1 MIRAAD
7 ILPLGEYER
16 RRDQLRGQAM
26 SARAAR
32 RVQLGPHA
40 TLVFESQE
48 TVRYQIQEIL
58 RAERIS
64 DPQAVNDEIRAYA
77 ELLPAAGELAAT
89 LFIEYADRGERDRA
103 LEDLVGIEDHL
114 HLVVRGERRPARF
127 DRNQSDGR
135 RISAVQF
142 VRFPLERADIDAFRE
157 GAAVRIAFDHP
168 RYRAEAPV
176 PAALAVQLA
185 ADLDETAGAGPD
197 IAADSS
203 RGDET
208 MSMHRSPS
216 KLPEDARARLVEA
229 LNACLADGLD
239 LHGQIK
245 VAHWNIKGPLFPALH
260 PLFETFAVAL
270 AAFNDE
276 VAERAVTLGGIARG
290 TARHVAARSTLAEYP
305 AEATRDLEHVGL
317 LADRIEAYL
326 ASARHARSSAAGLGD
341 DESVDLF
348 TRIIQEFEKNAWFLR
363 ASQG

>member
-1 MIRAAD
+1 VIRAAD
-7 ILPLGEYER
+7 ILPLGEYEH

-64 DPQAVNDEIRAYA
+64 DPQAVGEEIRAYA
-77 ELLPAAGELAAT
+77 ELLPAASELAAT
-89 LFIEYADRGERDRA
+89 LFIEHADRDQRDRA
-103 LEDLVGIEDHL
+103 LADLVGIEDHL
-114 HLVVRGERRPARF
+114 HLVVRGQRRRARF

-142 VRFPLERADIDAFRE
+142 VRFPLEPTDVDALRE
-157 GAAVRIAFDHP
+157 GAPTQIALDHP
-168 RYRAEAPV
+168 RYRAEVPV
-176 PAALAVQLA
+176 SRALAIQLA
-185 ADLDETAGAGPD
+185 ADLDEMAGTGPH
-197 IAADSS
+197 IATDSS
-203 RGDET
+203 RGDQP
-208 MSMHRSPS
+208 MPLYRSPS
-216 KLPEDARARLVEA
+216 KLPEDARVRLVEA
-229 LNACLADGLD
+229 LNARLADGLD

-245 VAHWNIKGPLFPALH
+245 VAHWNIKGPLFPSLH

-276 VAERAVTLGGIARG
+276 VAERAVTLGGVARG
-290 TARHVAARSTLAEYP
+290 TARHVAARSTIADYP

-326 ASARHARSSAAGLGD
+326 AGARETRSAAAGLGD

-348 TRIIQEFEKNAWFLR
+348 TRIIQDFEKNAWFLR